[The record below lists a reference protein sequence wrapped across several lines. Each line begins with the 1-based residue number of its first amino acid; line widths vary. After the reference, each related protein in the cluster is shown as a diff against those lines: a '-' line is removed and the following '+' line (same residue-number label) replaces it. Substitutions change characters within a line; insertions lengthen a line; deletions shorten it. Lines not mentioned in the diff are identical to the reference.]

1 MLTLEE
7 CIALSELTED
17 EVLAIAEHEHI
28 PDIAAVELGQYLVAS
43 ADGRLRI
50 KRMILDDMQA
60 ARDHGNRVHLATL
73 KRVLRHFVETHCH
86 PQAEPSR
93 PDQSR
98 DSALR

>member
-28 PDIAAVELGQYLVAS
+28 PQMAAVEMGHYLIAS
-43 ADGRLRI
+43 PDGRARI

-60 ARDHGNRVHLATL
+60 ARDHGDRQHLTTL
-73 KRVLRHFVETHCH
+73 KLVLKHFVDTH
-86 PQAEPSR
+86 AGVVA
-93 PDQSR
+93 D
-98 DSALR
+98 